1 MCLMLSKEKLNCLDF
16 IFNFM
21 VVTKFSNVGVSSEHL
36 SMDGKP
42 AMHRMGNIVKTITN
56 PNEVE
61 LESVLFDMA
70 LIAARSADD
79 AMLSKITIKRDAKM
93 ESLILLPNVQ
103 RALSFF

>member
-21 VVTKFSNVGVSSEHL
+21 EVTKFSNVGVSSVHL

-42 AMHRMGNIVKTITN
+42 AMLRMGNIVKTITN
-56 PNEVE
+56 PNEAK

-70 LIAARSADD
+70 LMAAWNADN
-79 AMLSKITIKRDAKM
+79 AMQNKITIKKDA
-93 ESLILLPNVQ
+93 
-103 RALSFF
+103 

>member
-1 MCLMLSKEKLNCLDF
+1 MCLKLSKEKLNCFDF

-21 VVTKFSNVGVSSEHL
+21 VVTKFSNVGVSPMHL

-42 AMHRMGNIVKTITN
+42 AMHRMGNIVKTITS
-56 PNEVE
+56 PNGAE

-70 LIAARSADD
+70 LIAFRSAND
-79 AMLSKITIKRDAKM
+79 AMLNKITIKKDMAI
-93 ESLILLPNVQ
+93 ESLILLPNTQ

>member
-1 MCLMLSKEKLNCLDF
+1 MLLKEKLNCPDF
-16 IFNFM
+16 IFNFI
-21 VVTKFSNVGVSSEHL
+21 VVTKFSNVGVSSVHL

-42 AMHRMGNIVKTITN
+42 AMHRMGNIVKMNTN

-61 LESVLFDMA
+61 LESVLFDME

-79 AMLSKITIKRDAKM
+79 AMLNKITTKRDAKI
-93 ESLILLPNVQ
+93 ESLILLPNVH